1 MPSRHR
7 RLADDQAAFVVPAK
21 RRIGEDHDVPGLH
34 VFEQQPTRGGLPVP
48 KSALTEDVA
57 LSATLTSEEVAAR
70 VGAANRT
77 RDIDRIGAADRPERR
92 FLPAQ
97 FGSYFGQERPADGL
111 SALGEKIHKC
121 KIAPWKRRTE
131 GVLLLATFFAA
142 ACDGGPPR
150 VGPPPVMPAEAA
162 RLSTSEAV
170 VEPLAEGLEVVWGL
184 AVSPDGRVFVS
195 ERPGRIRVIAADGG
209 LRASPWAVIDVWAH
223 GEAGLLGLTLHPAFP
238 DSPYVYVVYSYLD
251 AEAGAVDRVSRLRE
265 QDGRGV
271 DERVILSGIPAG
283 ARHAGGALAFGPD
296 GKLYVGT
303 GDTTE
308 PRLAQDLS
316 SLGGKILRINP
327 DGSVP
332 ADNPFPGS
340 PVYALGL
347 RNVQGFDWEPRS
359 GRLYATEHGPSGE
372 WARFGRDEVNIIVPG
387 ANYGW
392 PKVLGTSEV
401 PDYTDPWLEY
411 RDAVAPAAAAFYD
424 GPILAWRG
432 DLFFGTLRGEH
443 LHRVSLAADGKTANS
458 LERLWPDVYGR
469 IRAVARGPDGHLY
482 FGTSNRD
489 GRGHA
494 RPGDDHVYRVV
505 PRSTGE
511 D

>member
-1 MPSRHR
+1 M
-7 RLADDQAAFVVPAK
+7 PAK

-332 ADNPFPGS
+332 ADNPFPRS
-340 PVYALGL
+340 PV
-347 RNVQGFDWEPRS
+347 
-359 GRLYATEHGPSGE
+359 
-372 WARFGRDEVNIIVPG
+372 
-387 ANYGW
+387 
-392 PKVLGTSEV
+392 
-401 PDYTDPWLEY
+401 
-411 RDAVAPAAAAFYD
+411 
-424 GPILAWRG
+424 
-432 DLFFGTLRGEH
+432 
-443 LHRVSLAADGKTANS
+443 
-458 LERLWPDVYGR
+458 
-469 IRAVARGPDGHLY
+469 
-482 FGTSNRD
+482 
-489 GRGHA
+489 
-494 RPGDDHVYRVV
+494 
-505 PRSTGE
+505 
-511 D
+511 